1 MTFGIFLSFCR
12 EAKISNIKHH
22 WWWKLNFVNQFFNF
36 EKLILLE
43 EDHALAVDAFD
54 IIGKYFCNL
63 RSKQHVNK
71 VISINSNAI
80 IALAICIR
88 WETIKII

>member
-1 MTFGIFLSFCR
+1 MYKLSMAGYFWKLPVSECAIFVVVSIFFHFR

-43 EDHALAVDAFD
+43 EDHALANDAFD
-54 IIGKYFCNL
+54 IIGE
-63 RSKQHVNK
+63 S
-71 VISINSNAI
+71 
-80 IALAICIR
+80 
-88 WETIKII
+88 

>member
-1 MTFGIFLSFCR
+1 MFYRRFYVLFYFR

-43 EDHALAVDAFD
+43 EDHALANDAFD
-54 IIGKYFCNL
+54 IIGVYLLN
-63 RSKQHVNK
+63 
-71 VISINSNAI
+71 ISVSQLLN
-80 IALAICIR
+80 
-88 WETIKII
+88 